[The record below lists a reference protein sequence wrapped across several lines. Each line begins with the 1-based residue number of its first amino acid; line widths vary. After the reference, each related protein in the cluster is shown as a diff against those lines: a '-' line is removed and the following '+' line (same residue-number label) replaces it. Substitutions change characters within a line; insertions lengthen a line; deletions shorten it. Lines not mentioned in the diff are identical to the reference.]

1 MTDPKFD
8 KLPVDAKGDF
18 ADIPES
24 SLTEEQKAEF
34 LRTKKAGL
42 SINDTI
48 AANANMSVGGRG
60 VDTSGVA
67 AGSGAGAGT
76 TNLTPGTSGSSP
88 APTIVPGSR
97 GTGTTPRSDSEPKR
111 KA

>member
-1 MTDPKFD
+1 MIDPKLD

-24 SLTEEQKAEF
+24 SPTEEQKAEL
-34 LRTKKAGL
+34 LRRKKLGL

-48 AANANMSVGGRG
+48 AADANMSVGGRG

-76 TNLTPGTSGSSP
+76 TNLTPGTTGNSP
-88 APTIVPGSR
+88 APAIVPGSR
-97 GTGTTPRSDSEPKR
+97 GTGTTPHSDSGPKK